1 MFPNHRFSFAVT
13 FLACLLGAFALFG
26 CASPGTQTNLAQVQ
40 QVVSS
45 FCPMVN
51 TDLQVLSTSPT
62 VPAPLQEKFK
72 TMLTINQ
79 GVCAAGT
86 GITATDLQT
95 LNTQVVQVAIGI
107 LLANPAIPNQPV
119 ILLAL
124 QLGQPL
130 VTQAIAQL
138 QATTPAATVAAPAV
152 AVPESVAPAK

>member
-1 MFPNHRFSFAVT
+1 MFPNHRFAFAFIFTV
-13 FLACLLGAFALFG
+13 CLFGAVALFG
-26 CASPGTQTNLAQVQ
+26 CASTGPNLAQAQ

-45 FCPMVN
+45 FCPTVN

-62 VPAPLQEKFK
+62 VPAPLQAQFK

-79 GVCAAGT
+79 GICAAGS

-95 LNTQVVQVAIGI
+95 LNTQVVQAAIGI

-130 VTQAIAQL
+130 VTQAITQL
-138 QATTPAATVAAPAV
+138 QAQ
-152 AVPESVAPAK
+152 APAK